1 MRKAVLQQVVTC
13 VNLKKA
19 EKQATTYVPVAQ
31 AAGTFSGGSE
41 LAEALGV
48 THSDDH
54 QAGQPVRASL
64 VCGKHTGIPGP
75 GYFNMARQ
83 LGALKSTSAVDE
95 FLHWKAHMDALGVAL
110 GPEAR
115 ATGTALGLV
124 L

>member
-1 MRKAVLQQVVTC
+1 MRKAVLTAVETC

-19 EKQATTYVPVAQ
+19 EKRSTTYVPVAQ
-31 AAGTFSGGSE
+31 TAGTFSGGSE

-48 THSDDH
+48 THSDDFH
-54 QAGQPVRASL
+54 AGDPVRASL

-75 GYFNMARQ
+75 GYFTMARQ

-95 FLHWKAHMDALGVAL
+95 FLHWKGHMDALGAPL
-110 GPEAR
+110 TPEAI
-115 ATGTALGLV
+115 ATGKGLGLV